1 MKPNSQRTFNATLR
15 GAVLIIGLV
24 ALLLPASVSA
34 EGSAGQVLNDLGINM
49 SGFIDT
55 AYSHNFNNP
64 GDNANGGRIFDVND
78 DAFTLHQAQILLER
92 EAVMGKSLT
101 DRSGFAIRLGYGED
115 ARLFAPGD
123 TDTGD
128 EFDIEEAYVTFA
140 LTDTLKMKAGKYA
153 TLLGAEV
160 IESKDNLNFSRS
172 FLFGFAIPFTH
183 TGVRLNYAPSD
194 AVDINVG
201 LVNGWDTLGNDDNG
215 TPSIEA
221 SIAFDLGNIGGFA
234 KNVSWSNAVI
244 YGDEPTSDGVTQ
256 VERFVYDTVVAMD
269 ATDKLSFMLNFDY
282 GSEKGTS
289 LVNTGS
295 DAEWYG
301 AAAYAHYVY
310 TDRIGFTVRSEV
322 FRDADGVR
330 TGMQQTLTETT
341 LTTAYKLTSALET
354 RLEFRHDESSEPGFF
369 AAGKDHQNTIAAELI
384 FSF

>member
-1 MKPNSQRTFNATLR
+1 MRQKLQTTFNSTVR
-15 GAVLIIGLV
+15 GAALVVALV
-24 ALLLPASVSA
+24 ALMLPASVSA
-34 EGSAGQVLNDLGINM
+34 EGSAGAVMNDLGINM

-64 GDNANGGRIFDVND
+64 GDSANGGRIFDVND
-78 DAFTLHQAQILLER
+78 DSFTLHQAQLLFER
-92 EAVMGKSLT
+92 EAVMGKSLA
-101 DRSGFAIRLGYGED
+101 DRSGFALRLGYGED
-115 ARLFAPGD
+115 ARVFAPGD
-123 TDTGD
+123 TDAGD

-140 LTDTLKMKAGKYA
+140 LTDKLQAKMGKYA

-194 AVDINVG
+194 VVDINIG

-221 SIAFDLGNIGGFA
+221 SMTLNGGNI
-234 KNVSWSNAVI
+234 SWSNAII
-244 YGDEPTSDGVTQ
+244 YGDEPSGVTQ
-256 VERFVYDTVVAMD
+256 TERFVYDTIVALD
-269 ATDKLSFMLNFDY
+269 ATDQLSFMVNFDY
-282 GSEKGTS
+282 GSEQGTS
-289 LVNTGS
+289 LVTAGDNS
-295 DAEWYG
+295 NWYG
-301 AAAYAHYVY
+301 AAAYAHYAA

-322 FRDADGVR
+322 FRDADGAR
-330 TGMQQTLTETT
+330 TGMQQTLYETT
-341 LTTAYKLTSALET
+341 LTTAYKMTSALQT
-354 RLEFRHDESSEPGFF
+354 RLEFRHDESNVPGFF